1 MAWDDIFAKCFT
13 AVNSVISLSSGI
25 AIGMGFGL
33 KGIALGSAAASIQS
47 GIGNVVA
54 GSMFAT
60 MTSLGMTAVLSTLCI
75 GCGVLALVL
84 AVVRAVFGAILAV
97 VLHGSL
103 LLS

>member
-1 MAWDDIFAKCFT
+1 MEWDDDIFAKCFT

-54 GSMFAT
+54 GSMFAK
-60 MTSLGMTAVLSTLCI
+60 MTSLGMTGVLSTLYI
-75 GCGVLALVL
+75 GCGVLAIGGLCYIF
-84 AVVRAVFGAILAV
+84 RN
-97 VLHGSL
+97 
-103 LLS
+103 